1 MSVMPI
7 NLIPCLP
14 HAPMVSGVAPVL
26 IPTKPASLAALT
38 LRSIDHSLSAEGW
51 LVRVHWAAQSFSLG
65 LGAGDFFFIFDY

>member
-1 MSVMPI
+1 
-7 NLIPCLP
+7 
-14 HAPMVSGVAPVL
+14 VL